1 MDRRIKIKKKEWAP
15 NDNNKEKVTAVD
27 NARRTTEPV
36 GLSIAKGENE
46 QQKNGLF
53 RLSGLEI
60 KTRRNTKKK

>member
-46 QQKNGLF
+46 QQK
-53 RLSGLEI
+53 
-60 KTRRNTKKK
+60 KTAYFDCPDWK